1 MTISD
6 AAPVSRGETMPASIL
21 RAATT
26 LVLAVACALVTVAPL
41 AVAGELAVYH
51 NARFGYSIG
60 YPLEF
65 FPQGESENADG
76 QRFLSPDGAAVLMVW
91 AGFNVLETPLH
102 KEYKSALT
110 DRHREVTYEV
120 MQDNWFVVSGY
131 EGGRIFY
138 RKTVLGRGGDA
149 YFSFELLYPR
159 ERRLEF
165 DPLVKP
171 VADSFRVE

>member
-1 MTISD
+1 
-6 AAPVSRGETMPASIL
+6 MPASVL

-26 LVLAVACALVTVAPL
+26 LLLAVACALMTVAPL

-51 NARFGYSIG
+51 NTRFDYSIG
-60 YPLEF
+60 YPAAF
-65 FPQGESENADG
+65 IPQGESENADG

-102 KEYKSALT
+102 TEYKSALT
-110 DRHREVTYEV
+110 DRHREVTYKV

-131 EGGRIFY
+131 EGERIFY

-159 ERRLEF
+159 ERRQEF